1 MIVDEP
7 TEDETLAILEGL
19 QVGGQGAGMR
29 GWQLE
34 PLGSRLLGLRQDG
47 DCVQHAAVLC
57 V

>member
-19 QVGGQGAGMR
+19 QVAGMR
-29 GWQLE
+29 GWQLP

-47 DCVQHAAVLC
+47 DCVQHAALLC